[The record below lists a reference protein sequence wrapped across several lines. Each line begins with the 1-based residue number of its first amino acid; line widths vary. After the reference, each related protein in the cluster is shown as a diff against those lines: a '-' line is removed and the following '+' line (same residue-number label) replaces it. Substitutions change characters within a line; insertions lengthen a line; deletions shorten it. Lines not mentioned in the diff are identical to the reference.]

1 MSKVRSS
8 ELETRLLSSD
18 KPVEGDTAVFA
29 LCEVRAFRALEEEC
43 GLDGETLS
51 RFKDK
56 FQFLDRVKVRLPCE
70 EE

>member
-1 MSKVRSS
+1 MINSWKGILPS
-8 ELETRLLSSD
+8 L
-18 KPVEGDTAVFA
+18 PFA